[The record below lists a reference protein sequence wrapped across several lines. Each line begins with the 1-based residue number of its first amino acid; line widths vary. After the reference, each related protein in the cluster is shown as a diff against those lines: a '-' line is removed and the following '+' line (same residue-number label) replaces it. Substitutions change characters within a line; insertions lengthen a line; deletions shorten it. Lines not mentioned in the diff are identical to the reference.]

1 MITLAK
7 KFVHSV
13 LPGVAKPLH
22 ILWNEMI
29 GFFFIALAVIAT
41 PSAYRQI
48 KEFDGEP
55 RSIFRVL
62 LSCSFALIMIGFG
75 AHSFGKARKIKRS

>member
-1 MITLAK
+1 VIALAK
-7 KFVHSV
+7 KFVRTV
-13 LPGVAKPLH
+13 MPGVAKPLH

-48 KEFDGEP
+48 KQFDGEP
-55 RSIFRVL
+55 KSIFRVL
-62 LSCSFALIMIGFG
+62 LSCTFALIMIVFG
-75 AHSFGKARKIKRS
+75 VHSFGKARKIKRS